1 MVIPEVSVKLY
12 EYEGRELFKR
22 YGIPVNDYVV
32 VRNVEEAR
40 KAADVLGGR
49 TVVKAQVL
57 VAGRGKAGGVKV
69 AENGDEAA
77 ELAAKML
84 GSVLKGEKVESVL
97 VTSYTEIESELYL
110 GVIVDR
116 FKRSPV
122 VIASAE
128 GGVEIEELARTS
140 PRHVLKMEINPLI
153 GLADHQVRRVL
164 SFMKLSGDIAAQAGK
179 ILRGLYRLFVE
190 NDCELAEIN
199 PLAVTPDRK
208 LVAVDAKIIIDEN
221 AVFRRPEF
229 RRPESG
235 SGLEAEA
242 ARLGFTAVELDGDI
256 GIIGNGAGLT
266 MATMDMV
273 KLKGGSPA
281 NFLDVGGG
289 AAEDVV
295 DKAARLLLTHP
306 KVKVLFVN
314 ILGGITRCD
323 EVARGIVS
331 AYRSVGGG
339 KKIVVRMMGTNEE
352 EGKRILLENGIL
364 PFDSME
370 EAAER
375 AAALAR

>member
-1 MVIPEVSVKLY
+1 VKLY
-12 EYEGRELFKR
+12 EYEGRELFRR

-32 VRNVEEAR
+32 ARSVEEAR
-40 KAADVLGGR
+40 KAAEFLGGK

-69 AENGDEAA
+69 AENVDEAVLHA
-77 ELAAKML
+77 GRMI
-84 GSVLKGEKVESVL
+84 GSVLKGEKVESV
-97 VTSYTEIESELYL
+97 VVASYTEVESELYL

-116 FKRSPV
+116 FKKCPV
-122 VIASAE
+122 IIASAE

-140 PRHVLKMEINPLI
+140 PSHVLKADVNPLI
-153 GLADHQVRRVL
+153 GLTDYQVRKIV
-164 SFMKLSGDIAAQAGK
+164 SFMRLSGDFASQAGK
-179 ILRGLYRLFVE
+179 ILRSLYRLFVE

-199 PLAVTPDRK
+199 PLAITPDRK
-208 LVAVDAKIIIDEN
+208 LVAIDSKVIIDDN
-221 AVFRRPEF
+221 AVFRHGEF
-229 RRPESG
+229 QRVEAG

-242 ARLGFTAVELDGDI
+242 RRLGFIAVELDGDV

-273 KLKGGSPA
+273 LLKGGKPA

-289 AAEDVV
+289 VAEDVV

-306 KVKVLFVN
+306 RVKVLFIN

-331 AYRSVGGG
+331 AYKSVGIG

-352 EGKRILLENGIL
+352 EGKKILMENGIL

-370 EAAER
+370 EAAEK
-375 AAALAR
+375 AAELAR